1 MKKTFLFAA
10 IAGLMFASCTND
22 EQMFDDAK
30 RGQEIRFAVAPQT
43 AQTRAEEHDPAGAFE
58 GNLKIWAWKAG
69 TANAIIDGDVYDA
82 ANKTFA
88 SGNSYYY
95 PVGDD
100 SSVDFL
106 AVPVETINNGYF
118 SEPTRTADKTTM
130 NFATPAGV
138 ENHVTDV
145 MTTEV
150 VTQDKGTVAMV
161 LRHLM
166 AKLNITVKQSA
177 RENDAT
183 TCLVTLNDLQIQNTK
198 TAGAVALDQDWT
210 AVNNG
215 DDCMWNST
223 SGAATWD
230 VVTEDHD
237 LYDASGATDDFVSA
251 APKFILPQV
260 LADGVQKLYIKYTVL
275 TEYKNGQPSVEEE
288 FEKTIDMNDFVA
300 VGGGGIEYWAMNK
313 NITYVISINP
323 LEDSNKIDFTF
334 NVEEWGVQE
343 SNPNNFDK
351 VNP

>member
-43 AQTRAEEHDPAGAFE
+43 AQTRAEHDKAEAFN

-69 TANAIIDGDVYDA
+69 TADVIINGEEYNTA
-82 ANKTFA
+82 GGFTNGK
-88 SGNSYYY
+88 SYYY
-95 PVGDD
+95 PVDG
-100 SSVDFL
+100 SAVDFL
-106 AVPVETINNGYF
+106 AVPMTTIGTDATNSYF
-118 SEPTRTADKTTM
+118 EAPVRTTDGKTTM

-150 VTQDKGTVAMV
+150 ISKDNGTVAMI

-183 TCLVTLNDLQIQNTK
+183 KCLVTLNDLQIQNTK

-215 DDCMWNST
+215 DDCMWDST
-223 SGAATWD
+223 DGAATWD
-230 VVTEDHD
+230 VVAADHD
-237 LYDASGATDDFVSA
+237 LYDASGATSDFVSA
-251 APKFILPQV
+251 APKFILPQE
-260 LADGVQKLYIKYTVL
+260 LAADVQKLYIKYTVL
-275 TEYKNGQPSVEEE
+275 TEYKNGQPAVTEE
-288 FEKTIDMNDFVA
+288 FEKTIDMKDFV
-300 VGGGGIEYWAMNK
+300 GGIEKWAMNK

-323 LEDSNKIDFTF
+323 LEVSNMITFEF

-343 SNPNNFDK
+343 SNPNNFDRL
-351 VNP
+351 NP

>member
-43 AQTRAEEHDPAGAFE
+43 AQTRAEHDKAEAFN
-58 GNLKIWAWKAG
+58 GNLKIWAWEAG
-69 TANAIIDGDVYDA
+69 TDNAIIPGEEYNTA
-82 ANKTFA
+82 GGFTNGK
-88 SGNSYYY
+88 SYYY
-95 PVGDD
+95 PADG
-100 SSVDFL
+100 SAVDFL
-106 AVPVETINNGYF
+106 AVPMTTIDNGYF
-118 SEPTRTADKTTM
+118 SAPARTAAGETTM

-138 ENHVTDV
+138 DNHETDV

-150 VTQDKGTVAMV
+150 ISQDNGTVAMI

-210 AVNNG
+210 AANG
-215 DDCMWNST
+215 GTDCMWDST
-223 SGAATWD
+223 DGAATWD
-230 VVTEDHD
+230 VVAADHD
-237 LYDASGATDDFVSA
+237 LYDAGGATDDFVSA
-251 APKFILPQV
+251 APKFVLPQE
-260 LADGVQKLYIKYTVL
+260 LADDVQQLYIKYTVL
-275 TEYKNGQPSVEEE
+275 TEYKNGQPAVTEE
-288 FEKTIDMNDFVA
+288 FEKTIDLKDFV
-300 VGGGGIEYWAMNK
+300 GGIEKWAMNK

-323 LEDSNKIDFTF
+323 LEVSNMITFEF
-334 NVEEWGVQE
+334 NVEEWGEQE
-343 SNPNNFDK
+343 SNPNNFDRL
-351 VNP
+351 NP